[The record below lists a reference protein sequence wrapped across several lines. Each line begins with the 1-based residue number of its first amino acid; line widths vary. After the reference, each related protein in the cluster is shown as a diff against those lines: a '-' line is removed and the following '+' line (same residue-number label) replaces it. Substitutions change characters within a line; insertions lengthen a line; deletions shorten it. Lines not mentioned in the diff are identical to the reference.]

1 MDVPSETLRR
11 FEERREV
18 IARNWYEAISG
29 TGYAAKS
36 SQEVRQDL
44 KGLAGQLI
52 DLLTTD
58 PLDAAQSEEIGV
70 ALARLHYIQAEA
82 LGGSLEVL
90 GQQLRDGQPDE
101 GADEYLSRLATLLG
115 RIATGFVR
123 EACRTVLTEQ
133 ETIRAAMVAEIEQSG
148 RALLRAQ
155 EELEQRVEERT
166 ADLARSNQELLGEV
180 TERRR
185 VEGALR
191 ESEEQYRR
199 LVENMQEVVYA
210 VDPSGEVTYAS
221 PSVEALLGLEP
232 ADMIGRRIAEFFPPE
247 DLSGMQEG
255 FQSVLA
261 GQRQSN
267 VYRLTAPS
275 GDVRWVQTSSR
286 PVFDGSR
293 VVGVHGLLVD
303 ITERRRAEEALR
315 TSEERWRLLV
325 KSAPV
330 LVVTVGRDLTIQFMN
345 RERGDDPTQV
355 QRLLGKDMLGYV
367 VPEHADATAEAI
379 RQVFETGS
387 SGYLEIP
394 VYNRLGERVWYG
406 AHLGPLRSDGQ
417 VVEVMLVAR
426 DVTEQKKVAEIK
438 DNLIRDVSHELRT
451 PLAKVQ
457 MSLELLGEMLED
469 EDLDRERAIR
479 VSGFAT
485 RSTERMLR
493 TVENILDLSRLEAGT
508 WPHELQLIRPRMLI
522 QDAILYATPLGAAK
536 GLELAADLPESLPA
550 IRGDW
555 DKLYRVLRNLLYN
568 AIKFSDEGKI
578 VVTAEERGGE
588 LVIGVRDQGQGILP
602 ENLERI
608 FQRFFQ
614 EKTRHLG
621 AGLGLAICKAIVE
634 EHGGR
639 IWAESAGRDQGA
651 TLRFTVPAQAEE
663 GGEE

>member
-11 FEERREV
+11 LEERREV

-44 KGLAGQLI
+44 EGLAGQLI

-379 RQVFETGS
+379 RQVFETGR

>member
-11 FEERREV
+11 LEERREV